1 MGKDKKQKPQDE
13 KSLSQDDL
21 KTPVHTKNKHT
32 DDLVDHYWGSINYG
46 TNLIKASEIK
56 AGFIL
61 SFYGIILNLMY
72 QNVQLIEISNTNK
85 IVIYILLL
93 LWFGCTVVSIFFSVR
108 CFIPRIE
115 TKHDKNVFFFK
126 DIISKFGTINEF
138 SKTFYEVSTDEDQL
152 FMQLGQQI
160 FVISKIATVKFKD
173 VNRSLRFLALSIFLL
188 LAIVAY
194 YTIVSL

>member
-1 MGKDKKQKPQDE
+1 MEDNQKPKPQDQ
-13 KSLSQDDL
+13 KQA
-21 KTPVHTKNKHT
+21 PVFAKNKHT

-61 SFYGIILNLMY
+61 SFYGIVLNLMY
-72 QNVQLIEISNTNK
+72 QNTQIIEISNGNK

-93 LWFGCTVVSIFFSVR
+93 LWFACTVVSIFFSVR

-115 TKHDKNVFFFK
+115 TKHDKNIFFFK

-138 SKTFYEVSTDEDQL
+138 SKTFFEVSKDEDQL

-173 VNRSLRFLALSIFLL
+173 VNRSLRFLAVGIFLL
-188 LAIVAY
+188 LIIVGY